1 MSWTLDI
8 LILEELLVY
17 ESYIKGKMIEMTSTT
32 KGYRVKKC
40 SKLCIL
46 MCEDLL
52 VFMHETGMSVKIKPL
67 KGWHDVMIKEI
78 H

>member
-8 LILEELLVY
+8 LISEELLVY
-17 ESYIKGKMIEMTSTT
+17 ESYIKGKMTKITSTT

-52 VFMHETGMSVKIKPL
+52 VFMHKMSISVKIKPL
-67 KGWHDVMIKEI
+67 KG
-78 H
+78 